1 MSRSVRRAL
10 LVSLASLGVVASAAM
25 AGWGPGATASPQ
37 VAEAARG
44 RAEADLS
51 RTPRARGISASGR
64 TAEAAA
70 SPHLVTA
77 NLTADG
83 ADRYEYVLQQSSRS
97 GRRGGQAGTG
107 LDLVVTA
114 PASNQGVNLR
124 EVGWFDDESP
134 AVDAQSCVTWS
145 EFTGPIAQA
154 GVALRVRSA
163 PGGPQAITVT
173 NNIFFGA
180 RNGWNVHLW
189 SGSRGEVIGQ
199 VVLSHSFGPT
209 VFQTPPLPW
218 RLCARTVGRVVQFK
232 AWSMV
237 LQPDEPAWAD
247 PGFGA
252 SFVVP
257 DEWVYA
263 GRAGWYVGHLVGG
276 DQSDYRQLDAEALEP
291 ALGER
296 VAVTSQASAQ
306 ELVRSVAATLD
317 QVRGN

>member
-134 AVDAQSCVTWS
+134 
-145 EFTGPIAQA
+145 
-154 GVALRVRSA
+154 
-163 PGGPQAITVT
+163 AITVT